1 MLGQWLEDIVKET
14 MEFWGIPGLSIAIVR
29 DTQVILSQGFGF
41 RNLEE
46 RLPVTPQT
54 IFATGSSTKAFTA
67 TAIGILVDRGILTW
81 DCPVRNYLPTF
92 RVFCRNASEEITL
105 RDLVTMRSGLP
116 GYDVI
121 WFGSNGSCPY
131 TKQELY
137 QHLTFMKSTHE
148 LRSIFQPQNLL
159 YTVAGMVVGHVSES
173 TWETFV
179 QHEIFDALGMA
190 DSNFSV
196 KESQLSDNFA
206 QPYECD
212 ENSLKKFVL
221 RDVDAI
227 GPAGSI
233 NSTALDM
240 AKWLIL
246 NLNSGKYGDRQVID
260 SETLSKMQMP
270 QFVVNSN
277 TTDFAHFTPHYNN
290 DTIDHARLL
299 TSIQKRHS
307 LRSLLGGTVKAKNE
321 ANVDIFYPVSYGL
334 GWLTSAYRGHYL
346 IETSGGIDG
355 FTAMV
360 SLLPNSNLGLVVLT
374 NLNKTMG
381 AKSLTYQIYD
391 RLLDLTPLPW
401 NQIWQQEVEEEKK
414 KTEEKWEKILAG
426 RKPWLKPF
434 HPLDDY
440 LGKFANSSLG
450 SLSITMNEGCMVA
463 VYNDI
468 AYILEPYCHD
478 TFLATLAP
486 YNKITNNGSPYPN
499 PILLSYYTDTNG
511 ELSRLSFPLEPA
523 LQELIFN
530 RLPNAER

>member
-1 MLGQWLEDIVKET
+1 MLRQWLEDIVKET
-14 MEFWGIPGLSIAIVR
+14 MEFWGIPGLSIAIVE

-46 RLPVTPQT
+46 GLPVTPQT

-67 TAIGILVDRGILTW
+67 TAIGILVDRGQVTW
-81 DCPVRNYLPTF
+81 DSPVRNYLATF
-92 RVFCRNASEEITL
+92 RLFSRHASENLTL

-121 WFGSNGSCPY
+121 WLGSNGSSPH
-131 TKQELY
+131 TQLELY
-137 QHLTFMKSTHE
+137 EHLTFMRSTYE
-148 LRSIFQPQNLL
+148 LRTMFQPQNLL
-159 YTVAGMVVGHVSES
+159 YTVAGMAVGHRSQS

-179 QHEIFDALGMA
+179 QHEIFEPLGMA
-190 DSNFSV
+190 NSNFSV
-196 KESQLSDNFA
+196 KQSQLSDNFA

-212 ENSLKKFVL
+212 GNSLKKLVL

-233 NSTALDM
+233 NSTAVDM
-240 AKWLIL
+240 AQWLIL
-246 NLNSGKYGDRQVID
+246 NLNGGKYGDRQVIA
-260 SETLSKMQMP
+260 SETLSQMQIP
-270 QFVVNSN
+270 QFAVNSN
-277 TTDFAHFTPHYNN
+277 TTDFAHLTPAFNN
-290 DTIDHARLL
+290 DTINHARLL
-299 TSIQKRHS
+299 TSIRKKHS
-307 LRSLLGGTVKAKNE
+307 LRSLLRGTANTEQE
-321 ANVDIFYPVSYGL
+321 ASVDIFAPVSYGL

-360 SLLPNSNLGLVVLT
+360 SLMPNSNLGLVVLT

-391 RLLDLTPLPW
+391 RLLDFTPLPW
-401 NQIWQQEVEEEKK
+401 NQIWQQEVEEEKN

-426 RKPWLKPF
+426 RKPWLKPS
-434 HPLDDY
+434 HPLVNY
-440 LGKFANSSLG
+440 IGTFANPSLG
-450 SLSITMNEGCMVA
+450 SLSITINDGCMVA
-463 VYNDI
+463 TYNDI
-468 AYILEPYCHD
+468 AYILQPYCYD

-499 PILLSYYTDTNG
+499 PVLLSYYTDTNG

-523 LQELIFN
+523 LPDLIFN
-530 RLPNAER
+530 RLPKEE